1 LETKQSVFTLNSQQ
15 DFSKKKIKAMEMKNQ
30 IKTYVIIA
38 LLSSG
43 MTLGAFQL
51 FNLSNSGSISEG
63 PSAFTTSVSSN
74 SVPGNPGDFTY
85 AAEKTTPAVV
95 HIKTKVAQKSMGRQ
109 SSPFDDF
116 FGFGDPFGGGGRRQQ
131 PQVQEA
137 SGSGVI
143 ISADGYIV
151 TNNHVVAEA
160 EEVSV
165 MLNDK
170 REFKAKVISTDP
182 SSDLAVIQI
191 KASNLPFLNFGDSD
205 ALRVG
210 EWVLAVGNP
219 FNLESTVTAGIVSAK
234 GRQNIIDRDSE
245 ASANPL
251 ESFIQT
257 DAAVN
262 PGNSGGALVNLKG
275 ELIGINTAIYSRTGQ
290 FAGYSFA
297 VPVSIVKKVSGDL
310 IKYGNVQR
318 GFLGVS
324 ISDVNAKL
332 ADEKDLKTTTGV
344 YVNGFAENSAAKDA
358 GIKIN
363 DVIVKIDGNEIKT
376 LSKLMELVGS
386 KRPGEKVSVT
396 VNRDGQNK
404 EFSVILKNKDGNTS
418 ILKGD
423 ASESFKS
430 EFLGAKFGNLSS
442 SDKEKFKITSGVKVV
457 EVLADGRLEMYGLN
471 KGSIITKINDKAVNN
486 PKEAIELLEAR
497 KGRIKLEGIDVD
509 GSRFIYVL

>member
-1 LETKQSVFTLNSQQ
+1 
-15 DFSKKKIKAMEMKNQ
+15 MKMNNQ
-30 IKTYVIIA
+30 LKSYAIIA
-38 LLSSG
+38 LMSSG
-43 MTLGAFQL
+43 VTLGAYSL
-51 FNLSNSGSISEG
+51 FNLGNNSSGFSDA
-63 PSAFTTSVSSN
+63 PSAFTTTVSN
-74 SVPGNPGDFTY
+74 QVVPGNPGEFTY

-95 HIKTKVAQKSMGRQ
+95 HIKTKMETRQ
-109 SSPFDDF
+109 RQQQFSSPFDDF
-116 FGFGDPFGGGGRRQQ
+116 FGFGDPFGGGRRQQ
-131 PQVQEA
+131 QQPQEA

-160 EEVSV
+160 AEVTV
-165 MLNDK
+165 ILNDK
-170 REFKAKVISTDP
+170 REYKAKVISTDP

-191 KASNLPFLNFGDSD
+191 KETNLPFLNFGDSD

-234 GRQNIIDRDSE
+234 GRQNIIDRDSPDM
-245 ASANPL
+245 NPL

-318 GFLGVS
+318 GFLGVQ
-324 ISDVNAKL
+324 ISEVNAKL
-332 ADEKDLKTTTGV
+332 ADEKDLKTSAGV
-344 YVNGFAENSAAKDA
+344 YVGGFSENSAAKDA

-363 DVIVKIDGNEIKT
+363 DVIIKIDGVETKST
-376 LSKLMELVGS
+376 SKLMEIVS
-386 KRPGEKVSVT
+386 RKRPGEPLQVT
-396 VNRDGQNK
+396 VNRDGATK
-404 EFSVILKNKDGNTS
+404 EFKVTLKNKDGNTE
-418 ILKGD
+418 IVKGD
-423 ASESFKS
+423 NSPESAKS
-430 EFLGAKFGNLSS
+430 EFLGAKFASLTPA
-442 SDKEKFKITSGVKVV
+442 EKKKFGVSSGVKIA
-457 EVLADGRLEMYGLN
+457 EVLPDGRLEMYGLA
-471 KGSIITKINDKAVNN
+471 KGSVITKINDKVINT
-486 PKEAIELLEAR
+486 PKEAVEALESR
-497 KGRIKLEGIDVD
+497 KGRIKLEGVDVD

>member
-1 LETKQSVFTLNSQQ
+1 
-15 DFSKKKIKAMEMKNQ
+15 MEMKNS

-43 MTLGAFQL
+43 ITLGAFQL

-63 PSAFTTSVSSN
+63 PSAFTTSVSSP
-74 SVPGNPGDFTY
+74 SIPGNPGDFTF

-95 HIKTKVAQKSMGRQ
+95 HIKTKVAQKSSGRQ
-109 SSPFDDF
+109 FSSPFDDF
-116 FGFGDPFGGGGRRQQ
+116 FGFGDPFGGGRRQQ
-131 PQVQEA
+131 PQLQEA

-160 EEVSV
+160 EEVTV

-191 KASNLPFLNFGDSD
+191 KANNLPFLTFGDSD

-275 ELIGINTAIYSRTGQ
+275 ELVGINTAIYSRTGQ

-318 GFLGVS
+318 GFLGVT
-324 ISDVNAKL
+324 ISDVNSKL
-332 ADEKDLKTTTGV
+332 AEEKDLKTTTGV
-344 YVNGFAENSAAKDA
+344 HVNGFAENSAAKDA

-376 LSKLMELVGS
+376 LAKLMELVGS
-386 KRPGEKVSVT
+386 KRPGEKVNVT

-404 EFSVILKNKDGNTS
+404 EFAVTLKNKDGNTS
-418 ILKGD
+418 IVKGD
-423 ASESFKS
+423 AGESYKS
-430 EFLGAKFGNLSS
+430 DFLGAKFGNLSS
-442 SDKEKFKITSGVKVV
+442 SDKEKFNITTGVKVI
-457 EVLADGRLEMYGLN
+457 EVLSDGRLEMYGLN
-471 KGSIITKINDKAVNN
+471 KGSIITKINDKAVNS

>member
-1 LETKQSVFTLNSQQ
+1 
-15 DFSKKKIKAMEMKNQ
+15 MEMKNQ
-30 IKTYVIIA
+30 LKSYVVIA

-43 MTLGAFQL
+43 ATLGAYQL
-51 FNLSNSGSISEG
+51 FNLGSSATISDA
-63 PSAFTTSVSSN
+63 PSAFTSNVSN
-74 SVPGNPGDFTY
+74 INTPGNPGEFTY
-85 AAEKTTPAVV
+85 AAEKSTPAVV
-95 HIKTKVAQKSMGRQ
+95 HIKTKMEQRARQ
-109 SSPFDDF
+109 FSSPFEDLF
-116 FGFGDPFGGGGRRQQ
+116 GGFGDPFGGGGRRQA
-131 PQVQEA
+131 PQQQEA

-143 ISADGYIV
+143 ISSDGYIV

-160 EEVSV
+160 SEITV

-191 KASNLPFLNFGDSD
+191 KANDLPFLTFGDSD
-205 ALRVG
+205 ALKVG

-234 GRQNIIDRDSE
+234 GRQNIIDRDDE
-245 ASANPL
+245 KAANPL

-297 VPVSIVKKVSGDL
+297 VPVSIVKKVSADL

-324 ISDVNAKL
+324 IMEVNSKL
-332 ADEKDLKTTTGV
+332 VDEKDLKVSTGV
-344 YVNGFAENSAAKDA
+344 YVGGFSENSAAKAA

-363 DVIVKIDGNEIKT
+363 DVITKIDGMETKT
-376 LSKLMELVGS
+376 SAKLMEIVGR
-386 KRPGEKVSVT
+386 KRPGETLNVT

-404 EFSVILKNKDGNTS
+404 DFTVTLKNKDGNTA
-418 ILKGD
+418 ILKGETG
-423 ASESFKS
+423 ESYKS
-430 EFLGAKFGNLSS
+430 EFLGAKFGALSS
-442 SDKEKFKITSGVKVV
+442 SDKEKFNVSSGVKVI
-457 EVLADGRLEMYGLN
+457 EVLPEGRLEMYGLS

-486 PKEAIELLEAR
+486 PKEAAELLEAR
-497 KGRIKLEGIDVD
+497 KGRTKLEGIDVD

>member
-1 LETKQSVFTLNSQQ
+1 M
-15 DFSKKKIKAMEMKNQ
+15 DMKNQ
-30 IKTYVIIA
+30 VKSYVVIA

-43 MTLGAFQL
+43 ITLGAYEL
-51 FNLSNSGSISEG
+51 LNLGSKSTLG
-63 PSAFTTSVSSN
+63 DVPSAFTTAVSN
-74 SVPGNPGDFTY
+74 INAPGNPGEFTY

-95 HIKTKVAQKSMGRQ
+95 HIKTKMESRGRQ
-109 SSPFDDF
+109 QYSSPFDDF
-116 FGFGDPFGGGGRRQQ
+116 FGFGDPFGGGGGRRQA
-131 PQVQEA
+131 PQQQEA

-160 EEVSV
+160 SEISV
-165 MLNDK
+165 ILNDK

-191 KASNLPFLNFGDSD
+191 KETGLPFLAFGDSD
-205 ALRVG
+205 ALKVG

-234 GRQNIIDRDSE
+234 GRQNIIDREGDV
-245 ASANPL
+245 NPL

-275 ELIGINTAIYSRTGQ
+275 ELIGINTAIYSKTGQ

-324 ISDVNAKL
+324 ISEVNAKL
-332 ADEKDLKTTTGV
+332 ADEKDLKTKDGV
-344 YVNGFAENSAAKDA
+344 YVGGFSENSAAKDA

-363 DVIVKIDGNEIKT
+363 DVIVKIDGADTKST
-376 LSKLMELVGS
+376 AKLMEIVGR
-386 KRPGEKVSVT
+386 KRPGESLHVT
-396 VNRDGQNK
+396 INRDGQLK
-404 EFSVILKNKDGNTS
+404 DFTVTLKNKDGNTS
-418 ILKGD
+418 ITKGD
-423 ASESFKS
+423 TGETYKS
-430 EFLGAKFGNLSS
+430 EFLGAKFGALSS
-442 SDKEKFKITSGVKVV
+442 SDKEKFRVSSGVKVV
-457 EVLADGRLEMYGLN
+457 DVIPDGRLEMYGLS
-471 KGSIITKINDKAVNN
+471 KGSIITKINDKAVNS
-486 PKEAIELLEAR
+486 PKEATELLEAR

>member
-1 LETKQSVFTLNSQQ
+1 
-15 DFSKKKIKAMEMKNQ
+15 MEMKNQ
-30 IKTYVIIA
+30 LKSYVVIA

-43 MTLGAFQL
+43 ATLGAYQL
-51 FNLSNSGSISEG
+51 FNLGSSASISDA
-63 PSAFTTSVSSN
+63 PSAFTSNVSSIN
-74 SVPGNPGDFTY
+74 TPGNPGEFTY

-95 HIKTKVAQKSMGRQ
+95 HIKTKMEQRARQ
-109 SSPFDDF
+109 YSSPFDDLF
-116 FGFGDPFGGGGRRQQ
+116 GGFGDPFGGGGRRQA
-131 PQVQEA
+131 PQQQEA

-143 ISADGYIV
+143 ISSDGYIV

-160 EEVSV
+160 SEITV

-191 KASNLPFLNFGDSD
+191 KATALPFLTFGDSD
-205 ALRVG
+205 NLKVG

-219 FNLESTVTAGIVSAK
+219 FNLESTVTAGIISAK
-234 GRQNIIDRDSE
+234 GRQNIIDRDGDG
-245 ASANPL
+245 AANPL

-318 GFLGVS
+318 GFLGVN
-324 ISDVNAKL
+324 ISEVNAKL
-332 ADEKDLKTTTGV
+332 VEEKDLKTSTGI
-344 YVNGFAENSAAKDA
+344 YVGGFSENSAAKDA
-358 GIKIN
+358 GVKIN
-363 DVIVKIDGNEIKT
+363 DVITKVEGIETKST
-376 LSKLMELVGS
+376 AKLMEIVGS
-386 KRPGEKVSVT
+386 KRPGETVRVT
-396 VNRDGQNK
+396 VNRDGQSK
-404 EFSVILKNKDGNTS
+404 EFTVTLKNKDGNTS
-418 ILKGD
+418 IVKGETG
-423 ASESFKS
+423 ESFKS
-430 EFLGAKFGNLSS
+430 EFLGAKFGPITNA
-442 SDKEKFKITSGVKVV
+442 DKEKFRVSAGVKIVD
-457 EVLADGRLEMYGLN
+457 VLPDGRLEMYGLS
-471 KGSIITKINDKAVNN
+471 KGSIITKINDKVVNN
-486 PKEAIELLEAR
+486 PKEAAELLEAR
-497 KGRIKLEGIDVD
+497 KGRTKLEGVDVD

>member
-1 LETKQSVFTLNSQQ
+1 
-15 DFSKKKIKAMEMKNQ
+15 MEMNNQ
-30 IKTYVIIA
+30 LKSYAIIA
-38 LLSSG
+38 LMSSG
-43 MTLGAFQL
+43 VTLGAYSL
-51 FNLSNSGSISEG
+51 FNLGNNTSGFSDA
-63 PSAFTTSVSSN
+63 PSAFTTSVSN
-74 SVPGNPGDFTY
+74 QVVPGNPGEFTY

-95 HIKTKVAQKSMGRQ
+95 HIKTKMETRQ
-109 SSPFDDF
+109 RQQQFSSPFDDF

-131 PQVQEA
+131 QQPQEA

-160 EEVSV
+160 AEVTV
-165 MLNDK
+165 ILNDK
-170 REFKAKVISTDP
+170 REYKAKIISTDP

-191 KASNLPFLNFGDSD
+191 KETNLPFLAFGDSD

-234 GRQNIIDRDSE
+234 GRQNIIDRDSPDM
-245 ASANPL
+245 NPL

-318 GFLGVS
+318 GFLGVQ
-324 ISDVNAKL
+324 ISEVNAKL
-332 ADEKDLKTTTGV
+332 AEEKDLKTSAGV
-344 YVNGFAENSAAKDA
+344 YVGGFSENSAAKDA

-363 DVIVKIDGNEIKT
+363 DVIIKIDGVETKST
-376 LSKLMELVGS
+376 SKLMEIVS
-386 KRPGEKVSVT
+386 RKRPGEPLQVT
-396 VNRDGQNK
+396 VNRDGATK
-404 EFSVILKNKDGNTS
+404 EFKVTLKNKDGNTE
-418 ILKGD
+418 IVKGD
-423 ASESFKS
+423 NSPESAKS
-430 EFLGAKFGNLSS
+430 EFLGAKFASLTPA
-442 SDKEKFKITSGVKVV
+442 EKKKFGVSSGVKIA
-457 EVLADGRLEMYGLN
+457 EVLPDGRLEMYGLA
-471 KGSIITKINDKAVNN
+471 KGAVITKINDKVINT
-486 PKEAIELLEAR
+486 PKEAVEALESR
-497 KGRIKLEGIDVD
+497 KGRIKLEGVDVD

>member
-1 LETKQSVFTLNSQQ
+1 
-15 DFSKKKIKAMEMKNQ
+15 MKNQ
-30 IKTYVIIA
+30 LKSYVVIA

-43 MTLGAFQL
+43 ISLGAFQL
-51 FNLSNSGSISEG
+51 FNLGSKNTLGEA
-63 PSAFTTSVSSN
+63 PSAFTNTASSIN
-74 SVPGNPGDFTY
+74 IPGNPGEFTY
-85 AAEKTTPAVV
+85 AAEKSTPSVV
-95 HIKTKVAQKSMGRQ
+95 HIKTKMEQRSRQ
-109 SSPFDDF
+109 QFSSPLDDLF
-116 FGFGDPFGGGGRRQQ
+116 GGFGDPFGGGGGGGRRQT
-131 PQVQEA
+131 PQQQEA

-160 EEVSV
+160 SEISV
-165 MLNDK
+165 ILNDK

-191 KASNLPFLNFGDSD
+191 KASGLPFLTFGDSD

-234 GRQNIIDRDSE
+234 GRQNIIDREGDI
-245 ASANPL
+245 NPL

-318 GFLGVS
+318 GFLGVN
-324 ISDVNAKL
+324 ILEVNSKL
-332 ADEKDLKTTTGV
+332 VDEKDLKVKDGV
-344 YVNGFAENSAAKDA
+344 YVGGFAENSAAKDA

-363 DVIVKIDGNEIKT
+363 DVIMKIDGVDTKST
-376 LSKLMELVGS
+376 AKLMEIVGR
-386 KRPGEKVSVT
+386 KRPGESLNVS
-396 VNRDGQNK
+396 VNRDGQIK
-404 EFSVILKNKDGNTS
+404 EFNVTLKNKDGNTS

-423 ASESFKS
+423 IGETYKS
-430 EFLGAKFGNLSS
+430 EFLGAKFGSLSS
-442 SDKEKFKITSGVKVV
+442 ADKEKFKLSSGVKVV
-457 EVLADGRLEMYGLN
+457 EVTTDGRLEMYGLS
-471 KGSIITKINDKAVNN
+471 KGSIITKINDKPVNS
-486 PKEAIELLEAR
+486 PKEATELLEAR
-497 KGRIKLEGIDVD
+497 RGRIKLEGIDVD

>member
-1 LETKQSVFTLNSQQ
+1 
-15 DFSKKKIKAMEMKNQ
+15 MEMKNQ
-30 IKTYVIIA
+30 LKSYVVIA

-43 MTLGAFQL
+43 VTLGAYQL
-51 FNLSNSGSISEG
+51 LNLGNQTNFSDS
-63 PSAFTTSVSSN
+63 PSAFSSHVSNISAAGA
-74 SVPGNPGDFTY
+74 PGEFTY
-85 AAEKTTPAVV
+85 AAEKSTPAVV
-95 HIKTKVAQKSMGRQ
+95 HIKTKMEQRQ
-109 SSPFDDF
+109 RQYSSPFDDLF
-116 FGFGDPFGGGGRRQQ
+116 GGFGDPFGGGGRRQA
-131 PQVQEA
+131 PQQAEA

-151 TNNHVVAEA
+151 TNNHVVDEA
-160 EEVSV
+160 SEISV
-165 MLNDK
+165 ILNDK

-191 KASNLPFLNFGDSD
+191 KANDLPFMTFGDSD
-205 ALRVG
+205 ALKVG

-234 GRQNIIDRDSE
+234 GRQNIIDRNEDR
-245 ASANPL
+245 SANPL

-297 VPVSIVKKVSGDL
+297 VPVSIVKKVSADL

-324 ISDVNAKL
+324 IMEVNAKL
-332 ADEKDLKTTTGV
+332 VEEKDLKVNTGV
-344 YVNGFAENSAAKDA
+344 YVGGFSENSAAKTA

-363 DVIVKIDGNEIKT
+363 DVITKIDGIETKT
-376 LSKLMELVGS
+376 TAKLMEIVGR
-386 KRPGEKVSVT
+386 KRPGEALNVT

-404 EFSVILKNKDGNTS
+404 DFTVTLKNKDGNTS
-418 ILKGD
+418 IVKNEAGE
-423 ASESFKS
+423 AYKS
-430 EFLGAKFGNLSS
+430 EFLGAKFGALSS
-442 SDKEKFKITSGVKVV
+442 SDKEKFNVSTGVKVI
-457 EVLADGRLEMYGLN
+457 EVSPDGRLEMYGLS
-471 KGSIITKINDKAVNN
+471 KGSIITKINDKVVNN
-486 PKEAIELLEAR
+486 PKEAAELLESR
-497 KGRIKLEGIDVD
+497 KGRVKLEGIDVD

>member
-1 LETKQSVFTLNSQQ
+1 ME
-15 DFSKKKIKAMEMKNQ
+15 IKNHL
-30 IKTYVIIA
+30 KTYVIIA

-43 MTLGAFQL
+43 ITLGAYSL
-51 FNLSNSGSISEG
+51 LNLGSSHTIG
-63 PSAFTTSVSSN
+63 DAPSAFTSSVSN
-74 SVPGNPGDFTY
+74 IQNVPGNPGEFTF

-95 HIKTKVAQKSMGRQ
+95 HIKTKMTARQ
-109 SSPFDDF
+109 SRQSSSPFDDF
-116 FGFGDPFGGGGRRQQ
+116 FGFGDPFGGRRQQ
-131 PQVQEA
+131 APQTQEA

-143 ISADGYIV
+143 ISSDGYIV
-151 TNNHVVAEA
+151 TNNHVVQEA

-165 MLNDK
+165 ILNDK

-191 KASNLPFLNFGDSD
+191 KAENLPFLTFGDSD

-234 GRQNIIDRDSE
+234 GRQNIIDRDGDT
-245 ASANPL
+245 NPL

-297 VPVSIVKKVSGDL
+297 VPVSIVKKVSSDL

-324 ISDVNAKL
+324 ISEVNAKL
-332 ADEKDLKTTTGV
+332 AEEKDLKSKDGV
-344 YVNGFAENSAAKDA
+344 YVGGFSENSAAKDA

-363 DVIVKIDGNEIKT
+363 DVITKIDGTDTKSS
-376 LSKLMELVGS
+376 SKLMEIVGR
-386 KRPGEKVSVT
+386 KRPGESILVT
-396 VNRDGQNK
+396 VNRDGQTK
-404 EFSVILKNKDGNTS
+404 EFKVTLKNKDGNTS
-418 ILKGD
+418 IVKGD
-423 ASESFKS
+423 VGESTKS
-430 EFLGAKFGNLSS
+430 DFLGAKFGTISS
-442 SDKEKFKITSGVKVV
+442 ADKDKFKVSNGVKVI
-457 EVLADGRLEMYGLN
+457 EVLTDGRLEMYGLS
-471 KGSIITKINDKAVNN
+471 KGSIITKINDKAVSD
-486 PKEAIELLEAR
+486 PKEAVQLLEAR
-497 KGRIKLEGIDVD
+497 KGRIKLEGVDTD

>member
-1 LETKQSVFTLNSQQ
+1 
-15 DFSKKKIKAMEMKNQ
+15 MKNHL
-30 IKTYVIIA
+30 KTYVIIA

-43 MTLGAFQL
+43 ITLGAYSL
-51 FNLSNSGSISEG
+51 LNLGSSHTIG
-63 PSAFTTSVSSN
+63 DAPSAFTSSVSN
-74 SVPGNPGDFTY
+74 IQNVPGNPGEFTF

-95 HIKTKVAQKSMGRQ
+95 HIKTKMTARQ
-109 SSPFDDF
+109 SRQSSSPFDDF
-116 FGFGDPFGGGGRRQQ
+116 FGFGDPFGGRRQQ
-131 PQVQEA
+131 APQTQEA

-143 ISADGYIV
+143 ISSDGYIV
-151 TNNHVVAEA
+151 TNNHVVQEA

-165 MLNDK
+165 ILNDK

-191 KASNLPFLNFGDSD
+191 KAENLPFLTFGDSD

-234 GRQNIIDRDSE
+234 GRQNIIDRDGDT
-245 ASANPL
+245 NPL

-297 VPVSIVKKVSGDL
+297 VPVSIVKKVSSDL

-324 ISDVNAKL
+324 ISEVNAKL
-332 ADEKDLKTTTGV
+332 AEEKDLKSKDGV
-344 YVNGFAENSAAKDA
+344 YVGGFSENSAAKDA

-363 DVIVKIDGNEIKT
+363 DVITKIDGTDTKSS
-376 LSKLMELVGS
+376 SKLMEIVGR
-386 KRPGEKVSVT
+386 KRPGESILVT
-396 VNRDGQNK
+396 VNRDGQTK
-404 EFSVILKNKDGNTS
+404 EFKVTLKNKDGNTS
-418 ILKGD
+418 IVKGD
-423 ASESFKS
+423 VGESTKS
-430 EFLGAKFGNLSS
+430 DFLGAKFGTISS
-442 SDKEKFKITSGVKVV
+442 ADKEKFKVSNGVKVI
-457 EVLADGRLEMYGLN
+457 EVLADGRLEMYGLS
-471 KGSIITKINDKAVNN
+471 KGSIITKINDKAVSD
-486 PKEAIELLEAR
+486 PKEAVQLLEAR
-497 KGRIKLEGIDVD
+497 KGRIKLEGVDVD

>member
-1 LETKQSVFTLNSQQ
+1 
-15 DFSKKKIKAMEMKNQ
+15 MEMKNQ
-30 IKTYVIIA
+30 LKSYVVIA

-43 MTLGAFQL
+43 VTLGAYQL
-51 FNLSNSGSISEG
+51 LNLGNQSNFSDS
-63 PSAFTTSVSSN
+63 PSAFTSNVSNISAAG
-74 SVPGNPGDFTY
+74 SPGEFTY

-95 HIKTKVAQKSMGRQ
+95 HIKTKMEQRQ
-109 SSPFDDF
+109 RQFSSPFDDLF
-116 FGFGDPFGGGGRRQQ
+116 GGFGDPFGGGGGRRQA
-131 PQVQEA
+131 PQQAEA

-160 EEVSV
+160 TEISV

-191 KASNLPFLNFGDSD
+191 KANDLPFLTFGDSD
-205 ALRVG
+205 ALKVG

-234 GRQNIIDRDSE
+234 GRQNIIDRDDDK
-245 ASANPL
+245 AANPL

-297 VPVSIVKKVSGDL
+297 VPVSIVKKVSADL

-324 ISDVNAKL
+324 IMEVNSKL
-332 ADEKDLKTTTGV
+332 VDEKDLKVNTGV
-344 YVNGFAENSAAKDA
+344 YVGGFSENSAAKTA

-363 DVIVKIDGNEIKT
+363 DVITKIDGIEIKT
-376 LSKLMELVGS
+376 SAKLMEIVGR
-386 KRPGEKVSVT
+386 KRPGETLNVT

-404 EFSVILKNKDGNTS
+404 DFTVTLKNKDGNTA
-418 ILKGD
+418 ILKGETG
-423 ASESFKS
+423 ESYKS
-430 EFLGAKFGNLSS
+430 EFLGAKFGALSS
-442 SDKEKFKITSGVKVV
+442 SDKEKFNVNAGVKVT
-457 EVLADGRLEMYGLN
+457 EVLPDGRLEMYGLS

-486 PKEAIELLEAR
+486 PKEAAELLEAR
-497 KGRIKLEGIDVD
+497 KGRTKLEGIDVD

>member
-1 LETKQSVFTLNSQQ
+1 M
-15 DFSKKKIKAMEMKNQ
+15 DMKNQ
-30 IKTYVIIA
+30 VKSYVVIA

-43 MTLGAFQL
+43 ITLGAYEL
-51 FNLSNSGSISEG
+51 LNLGSKSTLG
-63 PSAFTTSVSSN
+63 DVPSAFTTSVSN
-74 SVPGNPGDFTY
+74 INAPGNPGDFTY

-95 HIKTKVAQKSMGRQ
+95 HIKTKMEARGRQ
-109 SSPFDDF
+109 QYSSPFDDF
-116 FGFGDPFGGGGRRQQ
+116 FGFGDPFGGGSGGRRQA
-131 PQVQEA
+131 PQQQEA

-160 EEVSV
+160 SEISV
-165 MLNDK
+165 ILNDK

-191 KASNLPFLNFGDSD
+191 KETGLPFLTFGDSD

-234 GRQNIIDRDSE
+234 GRQNIIDREGDI
-245 ASANPL
+245 NPL

-275 ELIGINTAIYSRTGQ
+275 ELIGINTAIYSKTGQ

-324 ISDVNAKL
+324 ISEVNAKL
-332 ADEKDLKTTTGV
+332 ADEKDLKTKDGV
-344 YVNGFAENSAAKDA
+344 YVGGFSENSAAKDA

-363 DVIVKIDGNEIKT
+363 DVIVKIDGADTKAT
-376 LSKLMELVGS
+376 AKLMEIVGR
-386 KRPGEKVSVT
+386 KRPGESLQVT
-396 VNRDGQNK
+396 VNRDGQLK
-404 EFSVILKNKDGNTS
+404 DFTVTLKNKDGNTS
-418 ILKGD
+418 ITKGD
-423 ASESFKS
+423 TGETYKS
-430 EFLGAKFGNLSS
+430 EFLGAKFGTLSS
-442 SDKEKFKITSGVKVV
+442 SDKEKFHVSSGVKVV
-457 EVLADGRLEMYGLN
+457 DVIPDGRLEMYGLS
-471 KGSIITKINDKAVNN
+471 KGSIITKINDKAVNS
-486 PKEAIELLEAR
+486 PKEATELLEAR

>member
-1 LETKQSVFTLNSQQ
+1 
-15 DFSKKKIKAMEMKNQ
+15 MKNS

-43 MTLGAFQL
+43 ITLGAFQL
-51 FNLSNSGSISEG
+51 FNLSNSGSSFEG
-63 PSAFTTSVSSN
+63 PSAFTTHVSSP
-74 SVPGNPGDFTY
+74 SVPGNPGDFTF

-95 HIKTKVAQKSMGRQ
+95 HIKTKIAQKSMGRQ
-109 SSPFDDF
+109 FSSPFDDF
-116 FGFGDPFGGGGRRQQ
+116 FGFGDPFGGGRRQQ

-191 KASNLPFLNFGDSD
+191 KANNLPFLTFGDSD

-275 ELIGINTAIYSRTGQ
+275 ELVGINTAIYSKTGQ

-324 ISDVNAKL
+324 ISDVNSKL
-332 ADEKDLKTTTGV
+332 AEEKDLKTNTGV
-344 YVNGFAENSAAKDA
+344 YVNGFSENSAAKDA

-376 LSKLMELVGS
+376 LAKLMELVGS
-386 KRPGEKVSVT
+386 KRPGEKVNVT

-404 EFSVILKNKDGNTS
+404 EFAVTLKNKDGNTS
-418 ILKGD
+418 IVKGD
-423 ASESFKS
+423 TGESYKS
-430 EFLGAKFGNLSS
+430 DFLGAKFGNLSS
-442 SDKEKFKITSGVKVV
+442 SDKEKFNITSGVKVI

-471 KGSIITKINDKAVNN
+471 KGSIITKINDKPVNS

-497 KGRIKLEGIDVD
+497 KNRIKLEGIDID
-509 GSRFIYVL
+509 GSKFIYVL

>member
-1 LETKQSVFTLNSQQ
+1 
-15 DFSKKKIKAMEMKNQ
+15 MEMKNQ
-30 IKTYVIIA
+30 LKSYVVIA

-43 MTLGAFQL
+43 VTLGAYQL
-51 FNLSNSGSISEG
+51 LNLGNQSNFSDS
-63 PSAFTTSVSSN
+63 PSAFTSNVSN
-74 SVPGNPGDFTY
+74 IPAAGNPGEFTY

-95 HIKTKVAQKSMGRQ
+95 HIRTKMDQKQRQ
-109 SSPFDDF
+109 YSSPFDDLF
-116 FGFGDPFGGGGRRQQ
+116 GGFGDPFGGGGRRQA
-131 PQVQEA
+131 PQQAEA

-160 EEVSV
+160 TEISV

-191 KASNLPFLNFGDSD
+191 KATDLPFLTFGDSD
-205 ALRVG
+205 ALKVG

-234 GRQNIIDRDSE
+234 GRQNIIDRDDE
-245 ASANPL
+245 RAANPL

-297 VPVSIVKKVSGDL
+297 VPVSIVKKVSSDL

-324 ISDVNAKL
+324 IVEVNAKL
-332 ADEKDLKTTTGV
+332 VEEKDLKISTGV
-344 YVNGFAENSAAKDA
+344 YVGGFSENSAAKIA

-363 DVIVKIDGNEIKT
+363 DVITKIDGIETKT
-376 LSKLMELVGS
+376 SSKLMEIVGR
-386 KRPGEKVSVT
+386 KRPGENLNVT
-396 VNRDGQNK
+396 VNRDGQSK
-404 EFSVILKNKDGNTS
+404 DFTVILKNKDGNTS
-418 ILKGD
+418 IVKGETGD
-423 ASESFKS
+423 SYKS
-430 EFLGAKFGNLSS
+430 DFLGAKFGALSS
-442 SDKEKFKITSGVKVV
+442 SDKEKFNVSAGVKVI
-457 EVLADGRLEMYGLN
+457 EVLPDGRLELYGLS
-471 KGSIITKINDKAVNN
+471 KGSIITKINDKPVSN
-486 PKEAIELLEAR
+486 PKDAAELLEAR
-497 KGRIKLEGIDVD
+497 KGRTKLEGIDVD
-509 GSRFIYVL
+509 G

>member
-1 LETKQSVFTLNSQQ
+1 
-15 DFSKKKIKAMEMKNQ
+15 MKNQ
-30 IKTYVIIA
+30 LKSYVVIA

-43 MTLGAFQL
+43 ISLGAFQL
-51 FNLSNSGSISEG
+51 FNLGSKNTLGEV
-63 PSAFTTSVSSN
+63 PSAFTNPVSSSN
-74 SVPGNPGDFTY
+74 APGNPGEFTY
-85 AAEKTTPAVV
+85 AAEKSTPAVV
-95 HIKTKVAQKSMGRQ
+95 HIKTKMEQKSRQ
-109 SSPFDDF
+109 QFSSPLDDLF
-116 FGFGDPFGGGGRRQQ
+116 GGFGDPFGGGGRRQA
-131 PQVQEA
+131 PQQQEA

-160 EEVSV
+160 SEIAVI
-165 MLNDK
+165 LNDK

-191 KASNLPFLNFGDSD
+191 KASDLPFLTFGDSD
-205 ALRVG
+205 ALKVG

-234 GRQNIIDRDSE
+234 GRQNIIDREGDI
-245 ASANPL
+245 NPL

-297 VPVSIVKKVSGDL
+297 VPVSIVKKVSSDL

-324 ISDVNAKL
+324 ILEVNSKL
-332 ADEKDLKTTTGV
+332 VEEKDLKVKDGV
-344 YVNGFAENSAAKDA
+344 YVGGFSENSAAKDA

-363 DVIVKIDGNEIKT
+363 DVIFKIDGVETKST
-376 LSKLMELVGS
+376 AKLMEIVGR
-386 KRPGEKVSVT
+386 KRPGEALNVS
-396 VNRDGQNK
+396 VNRDGQIKAFN
-404 EFSVILKNKDGNTS
+404 VTLKNKDGNTE

-423 ASESFKS
+423 LGETYKS
-430 EFLGAKFGNLSS
+430 EFLGAKFGSLSNA
-442 SDKEKFKITSGVKVV
+442 DKEKFKVSSGVKVV
-457 EVLADGRLEMYGLN
+457 DVAADGRLEMYGLS
-471 KGSIITKINDKAVNN
+471 KGSIILKINDKVVNS
-486 PKEAIELLEAR
+486 PKEATDLLEAR
-497 KGRIKLEGIDVD
+497 KGRIKLEGIDTD

>member
-1 LETKQSVFTLNSQQ
+1 
-15 DFSKKKIKAMEMKNQ
+15 MEMKNQ
-30 IKTYVIIA
+30 LKSYVVIA

-43 MTLGAFQL
+43 VTLGAYQL
-51 FNLSNSGSISEG
+51 LNLGNQTNFSDS
-63 PSAFTTSVSSN
+63 PSAFSSN
-74 SVPGNPGDFTY
+74 VSNISAAGAPGEFTY
-85 AAEKTTPAVV
+85 AAEKSTPAVV
-95 HIKTKVAQKSMGRQ
+95 HIKTKMEQRQ
-109 SSPFDDF
+109 RQYSSPFDDLF
-116 FGFGDPFGGGGRRQQ
+116 GGFGDPFGGGGRRQA
-131 PQVQEA
+131 PQQAEA

-151 TNNHVVAEA
+151 TNNHVVEDASEI
-160 EEVSV
+160 SV
-165 MLNDK
+165 ILNDK

-191 KASNLPFLNFGDSD
+191 KATDLPFMTFGDSD
-205 ALRVG
+205 ALKVG

-234 GRQNIIDRDSE
+234 GRQNIIDRNEDR
-245 ASANPL
+245 AANPL

-297 VPVSIVKKVSGDL
+297 VPVSIVKKVSADL

-324 ISDVNAKL
+324 IMEVNAKL
-332 ADEKDLKTTTGV
+332 VEEKDLKVNTGV
-344 YVNGFAENSAAKDA
+344 YVGGFSENSAAKTA

-363 DVIVKIDGNEIKT
+363 DVITKIDGIETKT
-376 LSKLMELVGS
+376 TAKLMEIVGR
-386 KRPGEKVSVT
+386 KRPGETLNVT

-404 EFSVILKNKDGNTS
+404 DFTVTLKNKDGNTS
-418 ILKGD
+418 IVK
-423 ASESFKS
+423 SESGESYKS
-430 EFLGAKFGNLSS
+430 EFLGAKFGALSS
-442 SDKEKFKITSGVKVV
+442 SDKEKFNVSTGVKVI
-457 EVLADGRLEMYGLN
+457 EVSPDGRLEMYGLS
-471 KGSIITKINDKAVNN
+471 KGSIITKINDKVVNN
-486 PKEAIELLEAR
+486 PKEAAELLESR
-497 KGRIKLEGIDVD
+497 KGRVKLGGIDVD

>member
-1 LETKQSVFTLNSQQ
+1 ME
-15 DFSKKKIKAMEMKNQ
+15 IKNHL
-30 IKTYVIIA
+30 KTYVIIA

-43 MTLGAFQL
+43 ITLGAYSL
-51 FNLSNSGSISEG
+51 LNLGSSHTIG
-63 PSAFTTSVSSN
+63 DAPSAFTSSVSN
-74 SVPGNPGDFTY
+74 IQNVPGNPGEFTF

-95 HIKTKVAQKSMGRQ
+95 HIKTKMTARQ
-109 SSPFDDF
+109 SRQSSSPFDDF
-116 FGFGDPFGGGGRRQQ
+116 FGFGDPFGGRRQQ
-131 PQVQEA
+131 APQTQEA

-143 ISADGYIV
+143 ISSDGYIV
-151 TNNHVVAEA
+151 TNNHVVQEA
-160 EEVSV
+160 EEVIV
-165 MLNDK
+165 ILNDK

-191 KASNLPFLNFGDSD
+191 KAENLPFLTFGDSD

-234 GRQNIIDRDSE
+234 GRQNIIDRDGDT
-245 ASANPL
+245 NPL

-297 VPVSIVKKVSGDL
+297 VPVSIVKKVSSDL

-324 ISDVNAKL
+324 ISEVNAKL
-332 ADEKDLKTTTGV
+332 AEEKDLKSKDGV
-344 YVNGFAENSAAKDA
+344 YVGGFSENSAAKDA

-363 DVIVKIDGNEIKT
+363 DVITKIDGTDTKSS
-376 LSKLMELVGS
+376 SKLMEIVGR
-386 KRPGEKVSVT
+386 KRPGESILVT
-396 VNRDGQNK
+396 VNRDGQTK
-404 EFSVILKNKDGNTS
+404 EFKVTLKNKDGNTS
-418 ILKGD
+418 IVKGD
-423 ASESFKS
+423 VGESTKS
-430 EFLGAKFGNLSS
+430 DFLGAKFGTISS
-442 SDKEKFKITSGVKVV
+442 ADKEKFKVSNGVKVI
-457 EVLADGRLEMYGLN
+457 EVLADGRLEMYGLS
-471 KGSIITKINDKAVNN
+471 KGSIITKINDKAVSD
-486 PKEAIELLEAR
+486 PKEAVQLLEAR
-497 KGRIKLEGIDVD
+497 KGRIKLEGVDVD

>member
-1 LETKQSVFTLNSQQ
+1 
-15 DFSKKKIKAMEMKNQ
+15 MKNQ
-30 IKTYVIIA
+30 LKSYVVIA

-43 MTLGAFQL
+43 ISLGAFQL
-51 FNLSNSGSISEG
+51 FNLGSKNTLGEA
-63 PSAFTTSVSSN
+63 PSAFTNTASSIN
-74 SVPGNPGDFTY
+74 IPGNPGEFTY
-85 AAEKTTPAVV
+85 AAEKSTPSVV
-95 HIKTKVAQKSMGRQ
+95 HIKTKMEQRSRQ
-109 SSPFDDF
+109 QFSSPLDDLF
-116 FGFGDPFGGGGRRQQ
+116 GGFGDPFGGGGGGGRRQS
-131 PQVQEA
+131 PQQQEA

-160 EEVSV
+160 SEISV
-165 MLNDK
+165 ILNDK

-191 KASNLPFLNFGDSD
+191 KATGLPFLTFGDSD

-234 GRQNIIDRDSE
+234 GRQNIIDREGDI
-245 ASANPL
+245 NPL
-251 ESFIQT
+251 ESFIKT

-324 ISDVNAKL
+324 ILDVNSKL
-332 ADEKDLKTTTGV
+332 VDEKDLKVKDGV
-344 YVNGFAENSAAKDA
+344 YVGGFAENSAAKDA

-363 DVIVKIDGNEIKT
+363 DVIMKIDGVDTKST
-376 LSKLMELVGS
+376 AKLMEIVGR
-386 KRPGEKVSVT
+386 KRPGESLNVSI
-396 VNRDGQNK
+396 NRDGQIK
-404 EFSVILKNKDGNTS
+404 EFNVTLKNKDGNTS

-423 ASESFKS
+423 IGETYKS
-430 EFLGAKFGNLSS
+430 EFLGAKFGSLSS
-442 SDKEKFKITSGVKVV
+442 ADKEKFKLSSGVKVV
-457 EVLADGRLEMYGLN
+457 EVTTDGRLEMYGLS
-471 KGSIITKINDKAVNN
+471 KGSIITKINDKAVNS
-486 PKEAIELLEAR
+486 PKEATELLEAR
-497 KGRIKLEGIDVD
+497 RGRIKLEGIDVD

>member
-1 LETKQSVFTLNSQQ
+1 
-15 DFSKKKIKAMEMKNQ
+15 MEMNNQ
-30 IKTYVIIA
+30 LKSYAIIA
-38 LLSSG
+38 LMSSG
-43 MTLGAFQL
+43 VTLGAYSL
-51 FNLSNSGSISEG
+51 FNLGNSSGFSDA
-63 PSAFTTSVSSN
+63 PSAFTTSVSN
-74 SVPGNPGDFTY
+74 QNVPGNPGEFTY

-95 HIKTKVAQKSMGRQ
+95 HIKTKMEVRQ
-109 SSPFDDF
+109 RQQQFSSPFDDF
-116 FGFGDPFGGGGRRQQ
+116 FGFGDPFGGGSRRQQ
-131 PQVQEA
+131 QQPQEA

-160 EEVSV
+160 SEVTV
-165 MLNDK
+165 ILNDK
-170 REFKAKVISTDP
+170 REYKAKVISTDP

-191 KASNLPFLNFGDSD
+191 KETNLPFLTFGDSD

-234 GRQNIIDRDSE
+234 GRQNIIDRDSPDV
-245 ASANPL
+245 NPL

-318 GFLGVS
+318 GFLGVQ
-324 ISDVNAKL
+324 ISEVNAKL
-332 ADEKDLKTTTGV
+332 ADEKDLKTSAGV
-344 YVNGFAENSAAKDA
+344 YVGGFSENSAAKDA

-363 DVIVKIDGNEIKT
+363 DVIVKIDGVETK
-376 LSKLMELVGS
+376 SSAKLMEIVS
-386 KRPGEKVSVT
+386 RKRPGEAIQVT
-396 VNRDGQNK
+396 VNRDGATK
-404 EFSVILKNKDGNTS
+404 EFKVTLKNKDGNTE
-418 ILKGD
+418 IVKGD
-423 ASESFKS
+423 NSPESAKS
-430 EFLGAKFGNLSS
+430 EFLGAKFASLTPAEM
-442 SDKEKFKITSGVKVV
+442 KKFGVSSGVKIA
-457 EVLADGRLEMYGLN
+457 EVLPDGRLEMYGLA
-471 KGSIITKINDKAVNN
+471 KGSVITKINDKVINT
-486 PKEAIELLEAR
+486 PKEAVEALESR
-497 KGRIKLEGIDVD
+497 KGRIKLEGVDVD

>member
-1 LETKQSVFTLNSQQ
+1 ME
-15 DFSKKKIKAMEMKNQ
+15 IKNHL
-30 IKTYVIIA
+30 KTYVIIA

-43 MTLGAFQL
+43 ITLGAYSL
-51 FNLSNSGSISEG
+51 LNLGSSHTIG
-63 PSAFTTSVSSN
+63 DAPSAFTSSVSN
-74 SVPGNPGDFTY
+74 IQNVPGNPGEFTF

-95 HIKTKVAQKSMGRQ
+95 HIKTKMTARQ
-109 SSPFDDF
+109 SRQSSSPFDDF
-116 FGFGDPFGGGGRRQQ
+116 FGFGDPFGGRRQQ
-131 PQVQEA
+131 APQTQEA

-143 ISADGYIV
+143 ISSDGYIV
-151 TNNHVVAEA
+151 TNNHVVQEA

-165 MLNDK
+165 ILNDK

-191 KASNLPFLNFGDSD
+191 KAENLPFLTFGDSD

-234 GRQNIIDRDSE
+234 GRQNIIDRDGDT
-245 ASANPL
+245 NPL

-297 VPVSIVKKVSGDL
+297 VPVSIVKKVSSDL

-324 ISDVNAKL
+324 ISEVNAKL
-332 ADEKDLKTTTGV
+332 AEEKDLKSKDGV
-344 YVNGFAENSAAKDA
+344 YVGGFSENSAAKDA

-363 DVIVKIDGNEIKT
+363 DVITKIDGTDTKSS
-376 LSKLMELVGS
+376 SKLMEIVGR
-386 KRPGEKVSVT
+386 KRPGESILVT
-396 VNRDGQNK
+396 VNRDGQTK
-404 EFSVILKNKDGNTS
+404 EFKVTLKNKDGNTS
-418 ILKGD
+418 IVKGD
-423 ASESFKS
+423 VGESTKS
-430 EFLGAKFGNLSS
+430 DFLGAKFGTISS
-442 SDKEKFKITSGVKVV
+442 ADKEKFKVSNGVKVI
-457 EVLADGRLEMYGLN
+457 EVLADGRLEMYGLS
-471 KGSIITKINDKAVNN
+471 KGSIITKINDKAVSD
-486 PKEAIELLEAR
+486 PKEAVQLLEAR
-497 KGRIKLEGIDVD
+497 KGRIKLEGVDVD

>member
-1 LETKQSVFTLNSQQ
+1 
-15 DFSKKKIKAMEMKNQ
+15 MKNQ
-30 IKTYVIIA
+30 LKSYVVIA

-43 MTLGAFQL
+43 VTLGAYQL
-51 FNLSNSGSISEG
+51 LNLGNQSSFNDS
-63 PSAFTTSVSSN
+63 PSAFSSN
-74 SVPGNPGDFTY
+74 VSNVTAAGSPGEFTY

-95 HIKTKVAQKSMGRQ
+95 HIKTKMEQQQRQ
-109 SSPFDDF
+109 FSSPFDDLF
-116 FGFGDPFGGGGRRQQ
+116 GGFGDPFGGGGGRRQA
-131 PQVQEA
+131 PQQAEE

-160 EEVSV
+160 TEISV

-191 KASNLPFLNFGDSD
+191 KAENLPFLTFGDSD
-205 ALRVG
+205 ALKVG

-234 GRQNIIDRDSE
+234 GRQNIIDRDDDK
-245 ASANPL
+245 AANPL

-297 VPVSIVKKVSGDL
+297 VPVSIVKKVSADL

-324 ISDVNAKL
+324 IIEVNSKL
-332 ADEKDLKTTTGV
+332 VDEKDLKVNTGV
-344 YVNGFAENSAAKDA
+344 YVGGFSENSAAKAA

-363 DVIVKIDGNEIKT
+363 DVITKIDGIETKSS
-376 LSKLMELVGS
+376 SKLMEIVGR
-386 KRPGEKVSVT
+386 KRPGETLNVT

-404 EFSVILKNKDGNTS
+404 DFTVTLKNKDGNTS
-418 ILKGD
+418 ILKGETG
-423 ASESFKS
+423 ESYKS
-430 EFLGAKFGNLSS
+430 EFLGAKFGALSS
-442 SDKEKFKITSGVKVV
+442 SDKEKFKVSSGVKVI
-457 EVLADGRLEMYGLN
+457 EVSPEGRLEMYGLS
-471 KGSIITKINDKAVNN
+471 KGSIITKINDKVVNN
-486 PKEAIELLEAR
+486 PKDAAELLEAR
-497 KGRIKLEGIDVD
+497 KGRTKLEGIDVD

>member
-1 LETKQSVFTLNSQQ
+1 ME
-15 DFSKKKIKAMEMKNQ
+15 IKNHL
-30 IKTYVIIA
+30 KTYVIIA

-43 MTLGAFQL
+43 ITLGAYSL
-51 FNLSNSGSISEG
+51 LNLGSSHTLG
-63 PSAFTTSVSSN
+63 DAPSAFTSSVSN
-74 SVPGNPGDFTY
+74 QQNVPGNPGEFTF

-95 HIKTKVAQKSMGRQ
+95 HIKTKMTARQ
-109 SSPFDDF
+109 SRQSSSPFDDF
-116 FGFGDPFGGGGRRQQ
+116 FGFGDPFGGRRQQ
-131 PQVQEA
+131 APQTQEA

-143 ISADGYIV
+143 ISSDGYIV
-151 TNNHVVAEA
+151 TNNHVVQEA

-165 MLNDK
+165 ILNDK

-191 KASNLPFLNFGDSD
+191 KAENLPFLNFGDSD

-234 GRQNIIDRDSE
+234 GRQNIIDRDGDT
-245 ASANPL
+245 NPL

-297 VPVSIVKKVSGDL
+297 VPVSIVKKVSSDL

-324 ISDVNAKL
+324 ITEVNAKL
-332 ADEKDLKTTTGV
+332 AEEKDLKSKDGV
-344 YVNGFAENSAAKDA
+344 YVGGFSENSAAKDA

-363 DVIVKIDGNEIKT
+363 DVIIKIDGTDTKSS
-376 LSKLMELVGS
+376 SKLMEIVGR
-386 KRPGEKVSVT
+386 KRPGESILVT
-396 VNRDGQNK
+396 VNRDGQTK
-404 EFSVILKNKDGNTS
+404 EFKVTLKNKDGNTS
-418 ILKGD
+418 IVKGD
-423 ASESFKS
+423 AGESTKS
-430 EFLGAKFGNLSS
+430 EFLGAKFGSLSS
-442 SDKEKFKITSGVKVV
+442 ADKEKFKVSNGVKVI
-457 EVLADGRLEMYGLN
+457 EVMADGRLEMYGLS
-471 KGSIITKINDKAVNN
+471 KGSIITKINDKAVSD
-486 PKEAIELLEAR
+486 PKEAVQLLEAR
-497 KGRIKLEGIDVD
+497 KGRIKLEGVDVD

>member
-1 LETKQSVFTLNSQQ
+1 
-15 DFSKKKIKAMEMKNQ
+15 ME
-30 IKTYVIIA
+30 
-38 LLSSG
+38 SR
-43 MTLGAFQL
+43 
-51 FNLSNSGSISEG
+51 
-63 PSAFTTSVSSN
+63 
-74 SVPGNPGDFTY
+74 
-85 AAEKTTPAVV
+85 
-95 HIKTKVAQKSMGRQ
+95 GRQ
-109 SSPFDDF
+109 QYSSPFDDF
-116 FGFGDPFGGGGRRQQ
+116 FGFGDPFGGGGGRRQA
-131 PQVQEA
+131 PQQQEA

-160 EEVSV
+160 SEISV
-165 MLNDK
+165 ILNDK

-191 KASNLPFLNFGDSD
+191 KETGLPFLAFGDSD
-205 ALRVG
+205 ALKVG

-234 GRQNIIDRDSE
+234 GRQNIIDREGDV
-245 ASANPL
+245 NPL

-275 ELIGINTAIYSRTGQ
+275 ELIGINTAIYSKTGQ

-324 ISDVNAKL
+324 ISEVNAKL
-332 ADEKDLKTTTGV
+332 ADEKDLKTKDGV
-344 YVNGFAENSAAKDA
+344 YVGGFSENSAAKDA

-363 DVIVKIDGNEIKT
+363 DVIVKIDGADTKST
-376 LSKLMELVGS
+376 AKLMEIVGR
-386 KRPGEKVSVT
+386 KRPGESLHVT
-396 VNRDGQNK
+396 INRDGQLK
-404 EFSVILKNKDGNTS
+404 DFTVTLKNKDGNTS
-418 ILKGD
+418 ITKGD
-423 ASESFKS
+423 TGETYKS
-430 EFLGAKFGNLSS
+430 EFLGAKFGALSS
-442 SDKEKFKITSGVKVV
+442 SDKEKFRVSSGVKVV
-457 EVLADGRLEMYGLN
+457 DVIPDGRLEMYGLS
-471 KGSIITKINDKAVNN
+471 KGSIITKINDKAVNS
-486 PKEAIELLEAR
+486 PKEATELLEAR

>member
-1 LETKQSVFTLNSQQ
+1 
-15 DFSKKKIKAMEMKNQ
+15 MEMNNQ
-30 IKTYVIIA
+30 LKSYAIIA
-38 LLSSG
+38 LMSSG
-43 MTLGAFQL
+43 VTLGAYSL
-51 FNLSNSGSISEG
+51 FNLGNNSSGFSDA
-63 PSAFTTSVSSN
+63 PSAFTTSVSN
-74 SVPGNPGDFTY
+74 QVVPGNPGEFTY

-95 HIKTKVAQKSMGRQ
+95 HIKTKMETRQ
-109 SSPFDDF
+109 RQQQFSSPFDDF
-116 FGFGDPFGGGGRRQQ
+116 FGFGDPFGGGRRQQ
-131 PQVQEA
+131 QQPQES

-160 EEVSV
+160 AEVTV
-165 MLNDK
+165 ILNDK
-170 REFKAKVISTDP
+170 REYKAKVISTDP

-191 KASNLPFLNFGDSD
+191 KETNLPFLNFGDSD

-234 GRQNIIDRDSE
+234 GRQNIIDRDSPDM
-245 ASANPL
+245 NPL

-318 GFLGVS
+318 GFLGVQ
-324 ISDVNAKL
+324 ISEVNAKL
-332 ADEKDLKTTTGV
+332 AEEKDLKTSAGV
-344 YVNGFAENSAAKDA
+344 YVGGFSENSAAKDA

-363 DVIVKIDGNEIKT
+363 DVITKIDGVETKST
-376 LSKLMELVGS
+376 SKLMEIVS
-386 KRPGEKVSVT
+386 RKRPGEPLQVT
-396 VNRDGQNK
+396 VNRDGATK
-404 EFSVILKNKDGNTS
+404 EFKVTLKNKDGNTE
-418 ILKGD
+418 IVKGD
-423 ASESFKS
+423 NSPESAKS
-430 EFLGAKFGNLSS
+430 EFLGAKFASLTPA
-442 SDKEKFKITSGVKVV
+442 EKKKFGVSSGVKIA
-457 EVLADGRLEMYGLN
+457 EVLPDGRLEMYGLA
-471 KGSIITKINDKAVNN
+471 KGAVITKINDKVINT
-486 PKEAIELLEAR
+486 PKEAVEALESR
-497 KGRIKLEGIDVD
+497 KGRIKLEGVDVD

>member
-1 LETKQSVFTLNSQQ
+1 ME
-15 DFSKKKIKAMEMKNQ
+15 IKNHL
-30 IKTYVIIA
+30 KTYVIIA

-43 MTLGAFQL
+43 ITLGAYSL
-51 FNLSNSGSISEG
+51 LNLGSSHTIG
-63 PSAFTTSVSSN
+63 DAPSAFTSSVSN
-74 SVPGNPGDFTY
+74 IQNVPGNPGEFTF

-95 HIKTKVAQKSMGRQ
+95 HIKTKITARQ
-109 SSPFDDF
+109 SRQSSSPFDDF
-116 FGFGDPFGGGGRRQQ
+116 FGFGDPFGGRRQQ
-131 PQVQEA
+131 APQTQEA

-143 ISADGYIV
+143 ISSDGYIV
-151 TNNHVVAEA
+151 TNNHVVQEA

-165 MLNDK
+165 ILNDK

-191 KASNLPFLNFGDSD
+191 KAENLPFLTFGDSD

-234 GRQNIIDRDSE
+234 GRQNIIDRDGDT
-245 ASANPL
+245 NPL

-297 VPVSIVKKVSGDL
+297 VPVSIVKKVSSDL

-324 ISDVNAKL
+324 ISEVNAKL
-332 ADEKDLKTTTGV
+332 AEEKDLKSKDGV
-344 YVNGFAENSAAKDA
+344 YVGGFSENSAAKDA

-363 DVIVKIDGNEIKT
+363 DVITKIDGTDTKSS
-376 LSKLMELVGS
+376 SKLMEIVGR
-386 KRPGEKVSVT
+386 KRPGESILVT
-396 VNRDGQNK
+396 VNRDGQTK
-404 EFSVILKNKDGNTS
+404 EFKVTLKNKDGNTS
-418 ILKGD
+418 IVKGD
-423 ASESFKS
+423 VGESTKS
-430 EFLGAKFGNLSS
+430 DFLGAKFGTISS
-442 SDKEKFKITSGVKVV
+442 ADKEKFKVSNGVKVI
-457 EVLADGRLEMYGLN
+457 EVLADGRLEMYGLS
-471 KGSIITKINDKAVNN
+471 KGSIITKINDKAVSD
-486 PKEAIELLEAR
+486 PKEAVQLLEAR
-497 KGRIKLEGIDVD
+497 KGRIKLEGVDVD

>member
-1 LETKQSVFTLNSQQ
+1 
-15 DFSKKKIKAMEMKNQ
+15 MKNQ
-30 IKTYVIIA
+30 LKSYVVIA

-43 MTLGAFQL
+43 ISLGAFQL
-51 FNLSNSGSISEG
+51 FNLGSKNTLGEV
-63 PSAFTTSVSSN
+63 PSAFTNTVSSIN
-74 SVPGNPGDFTY
+74 VPGNPGEFTY
-85 AAEKTTPAVV
+85 AAEKSTPAVV
-95 HIKTKVAQKSMGRQ
+95 HIKTKMEQKSRQ
-109 SSPFDDF
+109 QFSSPFDDLF
-116 FGFGDPFGGGGRRQQ
+116 GGFGDPFGGGGRRQS
-131 PQVQEA
+131 PQQQEA

-160 EEVSV
+160 SEISV
-165 MLNDK
+165 ILNDK
-170 REFKAKVISTDP
+170 REFKGKVISTDP

-191 KASNLPFLNFGDSD
+191 KASGLPFLNFGDSD
-205 ALRVG
+205 ALKVG

-234 GRQNIIDRDSE
+234 GRQNIIDRDGDI
-245 ASANPL
+245 NPL

-318 GFLGVS
+318 GFLGVN
-324 ISDVNAKL
+324 ILEVNSKL
-332 ADEKDLKTTTGV
+332 VDEKDLKVKDGV
-344 YVNGFAENSAAKDA
+344 YVGGFSENSAAKDA

-363 DVIVKIDGNEIKT
+363 DVIIKIDGVDTKST
-376 LSKLMELVGS
+376 AKLMEIVGR
-386 KRPGEKVSVT
+386 KRPGESLNVS
-396 VNRDGQNK
+396 VNRDGQIK
-404 EFSVILKNKDGNTS
+404 EFNVTLKNKDGNTS

-423 ASESFKS
+423 IGETYKS
-430 EFLGAKFGNLSS
+430 EFLGAKFGSISS
-442 SDKEKFKITSGVKVV
+442 ADKEKFKLSSGVKVV
-457 EVLADGRLEMYGLN
+457 EVTADGRLEMYGLS
-471 KGSIITKINDKAVNN
+471 KGSIITKINDKAVNS
-486 PKEAIELLEAR
+486 PKEATELLEAR
-497 KGRIKLEGIDVD
+497 RGRIKLEGIDVD